1 MILQSITIV
10 IIQILF
16 FSIFGYLVLTNQKIQ
31 LKIAKCLK
39 FIFMQVIYSIISD
52 FTNNTSKMRIEELL
66 CEKLNNYIKFSL
78 NSSLKP
84 ENAENIIQ
92 KPVQVNEIEI
102 RCLALSQSYF
112 PFITKDGDFDVDK
125 YTKYWLKKYNK
136 KENEIEKEDLM
147 KFKNYHLMFFDL
159 INKYQKEL
167 VEKLMKMTKK

>member
-1 MILQSITIV
+1 MILQSIIIV

-16 FSIFGYLVLTNQKIQ
+16 FSIFGYLIITNQKIQ
-31 LKIAKCLK
+31 IKIAKCLK
-39 FIFMQVIYSIISD
+39 FIFIQVIYSIITD
-52 FTNNTSKMRIEELL
+52 FTNNINKMRIEDLL

-84 ENAENIIQ
+84 ENTENIIQ
-92 KPVQVNEIEI
+92 KPIQPNEIQI

-136 KENEIEKEDLM
+136 KEDEVVKEDLI
-147 KFKNYHLMFFDL
+147 KFKN
-159 INKYQKEL
+159 
-167 VEKLMKMTKK
+167 